1 MLHEILYYLML
12 FVLGGISIMIF
23 GMIITVVVT
32 IGSEVTVG
40 VFLVMW
46 ERTWF
51 KAVTVITALV
61 LIVLL
66 MAATS

>member
-1 MLHEILYYLML
+1 MLHDVLYYLML
-12 FVLGGISIMIF
+12 FVVGGIGIMIF
-23 GMIITVVVT
+23 GTIITVVVT

-51 KAVTVITALV
+51 KAVTVITALALV
-61 LIVLL
+61 VLL
-66 MAATS
+66 LAATS

>member
-1 MLHEILYYLML
+1 MLHDVLYYLML

-32 IGSEVTVG
+32 IGSVVTVG

-51 KAVTVITALV
+51 KALTVITALA

>member
-1 MLHEILYYLML
+1 MLHDALYYLML
-12 FVLGGISIMIF
+12 FVVGGIGIMIF
-23 GMIITVVVT
+23 GTIITVVVT

-51 KAVTVITALV
+51 KAVTVITALA
-61 LIVLL
+61 LIVFL

>member
-51 KAVTVITALV
+51 KAVTVITALA

>member
-1 MLHEILYYLML
+1 MLHDVLYYLML
-12 FVLGGISIMIF
+12 FVVGGIGIMIF
-23 GMIITVVVT
+23 GTIITVVVT

-51 KAVTVITALV
+51 KVVTVITALA

>member
-1 MLHEILYYLML
+1 MLHDALYYLML
-12 FVLGGISIMIF
+12 FVVGGIGIMVF
-23 GMIITVVVT
+23 GTIITVVVT

-46 ERTWF
+46 ERAWF
-51 KAVTVITALV
+51 KAITVITALA